1 MIRHCTYPAPA
12 LAPLVAQF
20 WSITASGGAQL
31 PDYLPGTGAE
41 ILLNLADD
49 TELLQTSPDQA
60 GTPVLTRL
68 KAGEAVCI
76 CPRTTRLEIRSAG
89 ETRLF
94 SIRFRSAGFFSLFG
108 IPLQHICDRVIPT
121 EDLGISL
128 PCALHNHSHNDS
140 HIHSHG
146 VLAGQLQ
153 HWLGTRHYSDVHTTP
168 LSRAVDRLYYCHRAL
183 SVRDIQQATA
193 LSERSFQRHI
203 KQITGVSAKYFTRTA
218 RFQATL
224 KHLLSSPAT
233 ASTDALLTQGYYDQ
247 SHFIRD
253 FRHFTG
259 TSPGEYLNSHHRH
272 CNFYLPDDHNNR
284 Y

>member
-12 LAPLVAQF
+12 LASLVAQF

-49 TELLQTSPDQA
+49 TELLQTMPDPS
-60 GTPVLTRL
+60 GEPVHTRL
-68 KAGEAVCI
+68 KAGESVCI
-76 CPRTTRLEIRSAG
+76 CPRTTRLKIRSAG
-89 ETRLF
+89 EVRLF
-94 SIRFRSAGFFSLFG
+94 SIRFRSAGFFSLFR
-108 IPLQHICDRVIPT
+108 IPLHLVCDRVIPT
-121 EDLGISL
+121 EELGISL
-128 PCALHNHSHNDS
+128 PCALHNDS
-140 HIHSHG
+140 HIHSHEM
-146 VLAGQLQ
+146 LARQLQ
-153 HWLGTRHYSDVHTTP
+153 HWLGTLHRSDVHTTA
-168 LSRAVDRLYYCHRAL
+168 LSHAVDQLYYCHRTL

-224 KHLLSSPAT
+224 KHLLQSPLSAT
-233 ASTDALLTQGYYDQ
+233 AYTDTLLTQGYYDQ

-259 TSPGEYLNSHHRH
+259 ASPGEYLNSHHKR
-272 CNFYLPDDHNNR
+272 CNFYLPAGHSNTDEP
-284 Y
+284 